1 METASSITALGTNA
15 PRETWAQASGPIHL
29 GRRTAE
35 GGCPH
40 MSCGAAANGG
50 ELPASSLT

>member
-1 METASSITALGTNA
+1 ME
-15 PRETWAQASGPIHL
+15 L

-40 MSCGAAANGG
+40 MTVVAHMTVVVPGRLPRSLGG
-50 ELPASSLT
+50 QREPASG

>member
-1 METASSITALGTNA
+1 MFAAVLHPVGFV
-15 PRETWAQASGPIHL
+15 REGSGPIHL

-40 MSCGAAANGG
+40 MSCGG
-50 ELPASSLT
+50 EYCGLRNYKEI

>member
-1 METASSITALGTNA
+1 MGHPANRVFLNNC
-15 PRETWAQASGPIHL
+15 GPKRP

-40 MSCGAAANGG
+40 MIHHIDR
-50 ELPASSLT
+50 PV